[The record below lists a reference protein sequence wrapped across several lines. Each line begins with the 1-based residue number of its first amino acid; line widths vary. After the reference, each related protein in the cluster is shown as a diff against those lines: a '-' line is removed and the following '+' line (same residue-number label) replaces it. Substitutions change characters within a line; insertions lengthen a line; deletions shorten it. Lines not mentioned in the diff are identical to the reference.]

1 VSTTRVSFFPKY
13 SVVNKQEKRS
23 RNQENGRK
31 EKEENE
37 KEETEERGRK
47 SRLSGTASTRREKS
61 AETPL
66 AAVNLSLANRGPSRR
81 SGGTAKSTS
90 SSFYY
95 QVRKSRSGFL
105 LVNFFLKAKY
115 NEKRWLFCDG
125 LNNKI
130 WTFCTCTDIF
140 LMQKDC
146 DSKAFQ

>member
-23 RNQENGRK
+23 RNQENARK
-31 EKEENE
+31 EEKDMKEEE
-37 KEETEERGRK
+37 EETEEHGRK
-47 SRLSGTASTRREKS
+47 SRLAGTASTRRGKS

-95 QVRKSRSGFL
+95 QVRKSKSGILIGELFYCI
-105 LVNFFLKAKY
+105 VSQKRNILKRAY
-115 NEKRWLFCDG
+115 
-125 LNNKI
+125 
-130 WTFCTCTDIF
+130 
-140 LMQKDC
+140 
-146 DSKAFQ
+146 

>member
-31 EKEENE
+31 KEEEEEEKES
-37 KEETEERGRK
+37 EEHGRK
-47 SRLSGTASTRREKS
+47 SRLAGTASTRREKS

-95 QVRKSRSGFL
+95 QVRKLRPGIFIGEL
-105 LVNFFLKAKY
+105 LHGIVSQKLP
-115 NEKRWLFCDG
+115 KRNSL
-125 LNNKI
+125 
-130 WTFCTCTDIF
+130 
-140 LMQKDC
+140 
-146 DSKAFQ
+146 

>member
-1 VSTTRVSFFPKY
+1 MSTTRVSFFPKY

-23 RNQENGRK
+23 RNQENERKKEEK
-31 EKEENE
+31 EKKEKKEEE
-37 KEETEERGRK
+37 EETEEHGRK

-95 QVRKSRSGFL
+95 QVRSSEHEFL
-105 LVNFFLKAKY
+105 FVNFFKGAH
-115 NEKRWLFCDG
+115 
-125 LNNKI
+125 
-130 WTFCTCTDIF
+130 
-140 LMQKDC
+140 
-146 DSKAFQ
+146 A